1 MVMTFRYKTTKR
13 PDNTEVKIPSIPIKI
28 FGEQELSFETFAILD
43 SGADI
48 SVIPKKL
55 GELLGLSLEGSKTIA
70 FGIGGKVECIERK
83 ITINISKGH
92 ENYTFR
98 IPVKIIL
105 EEYNFPVLL
114 GRHGFFD
121 EFVITLNQSKQK
133 IILKKVEN
141 ANSYI

>member
-1 MVMTFRYKTTKR
+1 MTFRYKTTKR

-28 FGEQELSFETFAILD
+28 FGEKEFSFDTFALLD

-55 GELLGLSLEGSKTIA
+55 GELLGLSLEGNKTIA
-70 FGIGGKVECIERK
+70 FGIGGKVECVERK

-92 ENYTFR
+92 KNYTFR
-98 IPVKIIL
+98 MPVKIIL

-121 EFVITLNQSKQK
+121 EFIITLDQGKQK
-133 IILKKVEN
+133 IILKKVKN
-141 ANSYI
+141 TISQI